1 MLSLPFKIATYSLK
15 YFGVNI
21 SRDPKDIYKLNFLPM
36 LENLK
41 KKQYKLLADPTTFI
55 DECYQDGDITQILV
69 SFLEFTH

>member
-41 KKQYKLLADPTTFI
+41 KSNINYWRTLRLSLMNAIKMV
-55 DECYQDGDITQILV
+55 ILPR
-69 SFLEFTH
+69 FLYLF